1 MNSSSVDIADLLESE
16 SSLGLIFNTNLFIGK
31 EPATPINCVTIFD
44 TPGSAPQIN
53 LGGKSDSNVFF
64 PSIQIRVRNSSY
76 LDGYDLINRIQW
88 FLHANINETVNSTL
102 YQLIKCA
109 QEPFLLDWD
118 EKDRARFVC
127 NFDIT
132 RKEV

>member
-1 MNSSSVDIADLLESE
+1 MNPSSVDIADLLESE
-16 SSLGLIFNTNLFIGK
+16 SSLGLIFNTNLFVGK
-31 EPATPINCVTIFD
+31 EPATPINCVTVFD
-44 TPGSAPQIN
+44 TPGFPPQIN
-53 LGGKSDSNVFF
+53 LGGKSDSNIFF

-76 LDGYDLINRIQW
+76 LNGYDLINKIQW
-88 FLHANINETVNSTL
+88 FLQATINETVDSVL
-102 YQLIKCA
+102 YQLIKCT

-118 EKDRARFVC
+118 ETDKARFVC